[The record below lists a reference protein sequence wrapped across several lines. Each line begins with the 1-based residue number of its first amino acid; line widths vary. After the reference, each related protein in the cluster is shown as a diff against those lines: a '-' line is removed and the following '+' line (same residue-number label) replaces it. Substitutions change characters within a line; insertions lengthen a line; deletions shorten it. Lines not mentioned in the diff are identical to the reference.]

1 LPYLGRPQIVKRL
14 PPSGLGVIRSAVL
27 LVLVVAPAPEAA
39 AGAEPPVAWLDGT
52 SLEQRLRTPVDVFW
66 SGTPLR
72 QAIVSL
78 AENQRAAVLIDRRVD
93 PGQKLDLEWND
104 LPLGD
109 IYRRVAES
117 RQLGVV
123 WLGPVAYFGPVQVTS
138 RTRTLAELRRGE
150 VRRLPAA
157 AARKLLR
164 PERMRWDDFA
174 TPRDLLARLAAESRI
189 EISGLE
195 QVPHD
200 LWAGA
205 DLPALSLVDRLTL
218 VAGQFDL
225 TFEMAADASAV
236 ALVPVPD
243 EVVLVRSYP
252 GGDDPQALADRW
264 AALVPQSQV
273 KVVAGEVF
281 VRGRLEDH
289 EQIAAAA
296 QPPPPTRRP
305 TSRSRRT
312 SEGEKRF
319 TVRDGK
325 GPLGPVLEQLAGK
338 LGLTLKIDREAL
350 QRADVSLQQ
359 PISFSVDKAT
369 LEELFEAVLTPAGCT
384 FRVEGNV
391 LEVRPAP

>member
-1 LPYLGRPQIVKRL
+1 MPYLGRPQIVKRL
-14 PPSGLGVIRSAVL
+14 PPSGLGVIRPAVL
-27 LVLVVAPAPEAA
+27 LVLVLGPVPRAA
-39 AGAEPPVAWLDGT
+39 AGAEPPVAWLDGA
-52 SLEQRLRTPVDVFW
+52 SLAQQLRTPVDVFW

-72 QAIVSL
+72 QALVSL
-78 AENQRAAVLIDRRVD
+78 AESQRAAVLVDRRVD
-93 PGQKLDLEWND
+93 PGQKLDLPLNG
-104 LPLGD
+104 LPLEQV
-109 IYRRVAES
+109 YREVAES

-123 WLGPVAYFGPVQVTS
+123 WLGAVAYFGPPRATS
-138 RTRTLAELRRGE
+138 RIRTLAELRREE

-157 AARKLLR
+157 AGRKLLT

-200 LWAGA
+200 LWARA

-225 TFEMAADASAV
+225 TFEIAADASAV

-243 EVVLVRSYP
+243 DVALMRSYP
-252 GGDDPQALADRW
+252 GGSDPQALADRW
-264 AALVPQSQV
+264 AAMIPESQI

-281 VRGRLEDH
+281 VRGLLEDH
-289 EQIAAAA
+289 EQVASAA
-296 QPPPPTRRP
+296 QPPRPTRP
-305 TSRSRRT
+305 TASRSSRT
-312 SEGEKRF
+312 SDGEKRF
-319 TVRDGK
+319 TVPQGK

-350 QRADVSLQQ
+350 QRAGISLQQ
-359 PISFSVDKAT
+359 PISFSVDNVT
-369 LEELFEAVLTPAGCT
+369 LEDLFEAVLTPAGCT
-384 FRVEGNV
+384 FRLQGDV